1 MAEEK
6 MSDKRSMP
14 PDGEVNLQE
23 LTVEQVEKMDDD
35 ELERIGQ
42 KKKKKTKR
50 RKFEGNLRYLISAIT
65 ICMSAYHLYTAI
77 FSISP
82 MLQRSYH
89 LSFVLVLVF
98 LLYPAT
104 TKSPVDRPSAIDWFL
119 AALSVIAVSNVILN
133 FKRLAS
139 TGGRGNRLDNYRPPS
154 AGMCTAY
161 GWPGSAEYGDLPD
174 CLRLFR
180 CVYYRTIEACGLFLE
195 ADYPTP
201 DPYDRRSLWSDFRSI
216 LDVHL
221 HVYPV
226 WRIFGCHRNV
236 RGL

>member
-14 PDGEVNLQE
+14 PDREVNLQE

-104 TKSPVDRPSAIDWFL
+104 TKSPVNRPSVIDWFL
-119 AALSVIAVSNVILN
+119 AALSVVAVSNVILN
-133 FKRLAS
+133 V
-139 TGGRGNRLDNYRPPS
+139 
-154 AGMCTAY
+154 
-161 GWPGSAEYGDLPD
+161 WPVPEAAE
-174 CLRLFR
+174 
-180 CVYYRTIEACGLFLE
+180 T
-195 ADYPTP
+195 
-201 DPYDRRSLWSDFRSI
+201 
-216 LDVHL
+216 
-221 HVYPV
+221 V
-226 WRIFGCHRNV
+226 WI
-236 RGL
+236 